1 MHHSEFCLR
10 IDEPGLQHQFQVPES
25 MSHVSEFLLT
35 PQQRARWM
43 RFDTAQLLKRF
54 FFCER
59 SLLIAEASWIPAI
72 ASLEIKTSLARYV
85 WQSAE
90 TANSLRE
97 RVFELRFPSRMMEEE
112 GSDHALVALFDAAK
126 NSPSLSAFLLCVGR
140 VLLPAMRDAYQA
152 YLKGSDLIADG
163 PTHRFLT
170 LAVAEKAEHIRAF
183 ESWIKPLSQ
192 KTETW
197 SEAVAWTEAFA
208 ERLSAIGGLA
218 VESAASSVAASPLPG
233 AKPYSILVH
242 PARDGRFWP
251 CRFYWPDIVDP
262 SYPYGEGIQLQL
274 RSAISHVNE
283 VWAVEAGGVI
293 LAAFADALP
302 WDWIHNSARW
312 TYDESRHCRMGYE
325 RLMAW
330 KLDFARIPLG
340 TYIYESATT
349 GGGEV
354 PLNLL
359 GMLFFFETKN
369 IRHKPERTRLFHSY
383 GDSLSEHD
391 MDFDWADETLHASY
405 GKRWLKELLAIRGQ
419 DPGAYE
425 QVRRNCEQLV
435 NDYVRTATSAEV
447 TDLKKAASQLL
458 NQAKQLR

>member
-1 MHHSEFCLR
+1 
-10 IDEPGLQHQFQVPES
+10 
-25 MSHVSEFLLT
+25 
-35 PQQRARWM
+35 M
-43 RFDTAQLLKRF
+43 RVDTAQLLKRF

-72 ASLEIKTSLARYV
+72 APLEVKTSLARYV

-90 TANSLRE
+90 AANSLRE
-97 RVFELRFPSRMMEEE
+97 RVFELRFPSRLMEEE
-112 GSDHALVALFDAAK
+112 GSDRALVALFDAVK
-126 NSPSLSAFLLCVGR
+126 DSPSVPAFLLSVGK
-140 VLLPAMRDAYQA
+140 VLLPAIRDAYQS
-152 YLKGSDLIADG
+152 YLKASDSIADG

-170 LAVAEKAEHIRAF
+170 LAVAEKAEQISAF
-183 ESWIKPLSQ
+183 ESWIEGMSPE
-192 KTETW
+192 TEAW
-197 SEAVAWTEAFA
+197 SEANAWADVLA
-208 ERLSAIGGLA
+208 KRLSAIGPLE
-218 VESAASSVAASPLPG
+218 VESVASSVAGEPLPV
-233 AKPYSILVH
+233 AKSYSIPVH
-242 PARDGRFWP
+242 PARDLRFWP

-262 SYPYGEGIQLQL
+262 SYPYGEGMQLQL

-283 VWAVEAGGVI
+283 VWAIEAGGVI
-293 LAAFADALP
+293 LAAFADTLP
-302 WDWIHNSARW
+302 WKWIYNSARW

-330 KLDFARIPLG
+330 KLDLAKIPLG

-405 GKRWLKELLAIRGQ
+405 GKRWLKELLLIRSQ
-419 DPGAYE
+419 DPAAYE
-425 QVRRNCEQLV
+425 EVRKNCEKLV
-435 NDYVRTATSAEV
+435 NDYVRTATPAEV
-447 TDLKKAASQLL
+447 ADLKKAANQLL

>member
-1 MHHSEFCLR
+1 
-10 IDEPGLQHQFQVPES
+10 
-25 MSHVSEFLLT
+25 MSHASGFLLT

-43 RFDTAQLLKRF
+43 RTDTAQLLKRF

-72 ASLEIKTSLARYV
+72 APLEIKTTLARHV
-85 WQSAE
+85 WQSVE

-112 GSDHALVALFDAAK
+112 GSDGALVALFRAVKD
-126 NSPSLSAFLLCVGR
+126 SPSGPAFLLSVGR
-140 VLLPAMRDAYQA
+140 VLLPAMRDAYQS
-152 YLKGSDLIADG
+152 YLKASDLIADG

-170 LAVAEKAEHIRAF
+170 LAIAEKAEQIGAF
-183 ESWIKPLSQ
+183 ESWIEAMSR
-192 KTETW
+192 KTET
-197 SEAVAWTEAFA
+197 SPEAVAWADA
-208 ERLSAIGGLA
+208 LAKQLSAIGGLGL
-218 VESAASSVAASPLPG
+218 EFTASSVAAEPLPG
-233 AKPYSILVH
+233 AKPYSIPVY
-242 PARDGRFWP
+242 PARDQRFWR

-283 VWAVEAGGVI
+283 VWAAEAGAVI
-293 LAAFADALP
+293 LAAFADTLP
-302 WDWIHNSARW
+302 WEWIYNSARW

-325 RLMAW
+325 RLVAW
-330 KLDFARIPLG
+330 KLDFAKIPLG

-349 GGGEV
+349 GGGEA

-405 GKRWLKELLAIRGQ
+405 GKRWLKELLAGRGQ
-419 DPGAYE
+419 DPAAYE
-425 QVRRNCEQLV
+425 EVRKNCERLV
-435 NDYVRTATSAEV
+435 NDYVRTATPAEV
-447 TDLKKAASQLL
+447 TDLKNAATHLL
-458 NQAKQLR
+458 NEAEQLRKG

>member
-1 MHHSEFCLR
+1 MR
-10 IDEPGLQHQFQVPES
+10 I
-25 MSHVSEFLLT
+25 
-35 PQQRARWM
+35 
-43 RFDTAQLLKRF
+43 DTAQLLKRF

-72 ASLEIKTSLARYV
+72 APLEIKTALARYV
-85 WQSAE
+85 WESAE

-97 RVFELRFPSRMMEEE
+97 RVFELRFPNRMMEEE
-112 GSDHALVALFDAAK
+112 GADGALVALFDAVK
-126 NSPSLSAFLLCVGR
+126 DSPSVAAFLLSVGT
-140 VLLPAMRDAYQA
+140 VLLPAMRDAYQS
-152 YLKGSDLIADG
+152 YLKASDSIADG

-170 LAVAEKAEHIRAF
+170 LAVAEKAEQINAF
-183 ESWIKPLSQ
+183 ESWIEGMSHK
-192 KTETW
+192 
-197 SEAVAWTEAFA
+197 TEAFA
-208 ERLSAIGGLA
+208 EAIAWTDAFAKRLSSMGGLGVDA
-218 VESAASSVAASPLPG
+218 AASSIAAEPLPG
-233 AKPYSILVH
+233 ARPYSIAVH
-242 PARDGRFWP
+242 PARDERFWP

-293 LAAFADALP
+293 LAAFADALH
-302 WDWIHNSARW
+302 WEWIYNAARW

-330 KLDFARIPLG
+330 KLDFAKIPLG

-405 GKRWLKELLAIRGQ
+405 GKRWLKELLAVRGQ
-419 DPGAYE
+419 DPEAYE
-425 QVRRNCEQLV
+425 EVRRNCEKLV
-435 NDYVRTATSAEV
+435 SDYVGTATPAEIA
-447 TDLKKAASQLL
+447 DLKNAASQLL
-458 NQAKQLR
+458 SQAKQLR